1 MQLKTS
7 IYLLA
12 IITLFACQQ
21 QAQETPTTNPKTVK
35 KSAAEAEIAAATT
48 KSNWLQ
54 PPYKH
59 WAIKNVDKLFDVGI
73 ITKGAKTVTLEKNLT
88 NLSDLKIEQ
97 FDGKIYDYNAHLDSN
112 RTDGFLVLH
121 KGKIISEKYY
131 RNMTESTSHNWFSMS
146 KSLTGT
152 TIDILAAEGKIDLE
166 KPTLHY
172 LPELKGSAWDGT
184 TVQMVMNM
192 LVGIQFDEIYDDP
205 KSDAYKF
212 ARVSHFVEIPN
223 LPAEFDNVLDYFK
236 SVKKG
241 RDHDELF
248 HYVSLNTEVLGMI
261 ITKVTGK
268 QPSEV
273 MSEKIWSK
281 LGAEQ
286 DAYVAQDP
294 NGYELVSAAIN
305 TNLRD
310 AGRFGQMMLNDGF
323 YNGQQI
329 VPKAMVE
336 KIKKGGSIEK
346 FAESKRGKQFKNFH
360 YTDQWWHTDKTA
372 FFAKGLFGQ
381 WIYIDPAL
389 ELVIVKLTTSDIPT
403 STEYDWINNMN
414 LMWAI
419 SERVQMI

>member
-7 IYLLA
+7 IFLLA
-12 IITLFACQQ
+12 IFTLLACQQ
-21 QAQETPTTNPKTVK
+21 QAKETATTKPKTVK
-35 KSAAEAEIAAATT
+35 KSATETKIAAATT

-54 PPYKH
+54 PPYKN
-59 WAIKNVDKLFDVGI
+59 WAIKNVDQLFEVGI
-73 ITKGAKTVTLEKNLT
+73 IAKGTKTLPLEKNLT
-88 NLSDLKIEQ
+88 DLSDLKIEQ
-97 FDGKIYDYNAHLDSN
+97 FDGKIYDYHAHLDSN

-121 KGKIISEKYY
+121 KGKIISEKYFG
-131 RNMTESTSHNWFSMS
+131 NMTETTSHNWFSMS

-152 TIDILAAEGKIDLE
+152 TVDILVAEGKIDLE

-192 LVGIQFDEIYDDP
+192 LVGIQFEEIYDDP
-205 KSDAYKF
+205 TSDAYKF

-223 LPAEFDNVLDYFK
+223 LPSEFDNVLDYIK

-261 ITKVTGK
+261 ITKVTGQK
-268 QPSEV
+268 PSAV

-286 DAYVAQDP
+286 DAYVARDP

-310 AGRFGQMMLNDGF
+310 AGRFGQMMLNDGYF
-323 YNGQQI
+323 NGQQI
-329 VPKAMVE
+329 VPKSMVE
-336 KIKKGGSIEK
+336 KIEKGGNIEK
-346 FAESKRGKQFKNFH
+346 FADSKRGKQFKNFH

-372 FFAKGLFGQ
+372 YFAKGLFGQ

-389 ELVIVKLTTSDIPT
+389 ELVVVKLTTTDIPT
-403 STEYDWINNMN
+403 STEYDWMNNMN
-414 LMWAI
+414 LMRAI
-419 SERVQMI
+419 SEKVQLL